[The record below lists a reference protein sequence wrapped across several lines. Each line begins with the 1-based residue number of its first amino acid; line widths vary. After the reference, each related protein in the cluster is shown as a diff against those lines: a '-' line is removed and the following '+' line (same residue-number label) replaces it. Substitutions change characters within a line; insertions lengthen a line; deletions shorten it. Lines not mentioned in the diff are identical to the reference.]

1 MHTKAKQA
9 LTIIALSAVAMPA
22 AALAQS
28 SSGDLMALSV
38 DALRGEMTT
47 RYNAGLALTLDGAV
61 VSADNPRFLWANQ
74 AKAQCGIALGF
85 LKTGTKDPVS
95 VGKCVDAANRMN
107 EVAVA
112 TVVVPT
118 PPTPVHNPAC
128 DEAIAGIVFY
138 EWDSAQTPDSAT
150 PTIQAAAHNLA
161 TCGWKGLSVAGH
173 ADRSGSDAYNDGI
186 SRRRAEA
193 VAQLLIGQGA
203 PGSQIE
209 VTSFGERE
217 PRVPTPDGERNPQN
231 RRVEITVKN

>member
-1 MHTKAKQA
+1 MQSKVKQA
-9 LTIIALSAVAMPA
+9 LTIIALAGVAMPA
-22 AALAQS
+22 SAFAQS

-38 DALRGEMTT
+38 DALRGEMTN

-61 VSADNPRFLWANQ
+61 VSADSPRFLWANQ

-95 VGKCVDAANRMN
+95 VGKCIDAANRMN
-107 EVAVA
+107 QETVVAVQM
-112 TVVVPT
+112 
-118 PPTPVHNPAC
+118 PPTSVHNPAC

-138 EWDSAQTPDSAT
+138 EWDSAQTPDSAM

-161 TCGWKGLSVAGH
+161 TCGWKGLSVSGH
-173 ADRSGSDAYNDGI
+173 ADRSGSDAYNDAI

-193 VAQLLIGQGA
+193 VAQLLIGEGA
-203 PGSQIE
+203 SGSLIE
-209 VTSFGERE
+209 VKSFGEQE
-217 PRVPTPDGERNPQN
+217 PKVPTPDGERNPQN

>member
-1 MHTKAKQA
+1 MQTKAKEA
-9 LTIIALSAVAMPA
+9 LTIIALAALAMPA

-47 RYNAGLALTLDGAV
+47 RYDAGLALTLDGSV
-61 VSADNPRFLWANQ
+61 VSADSPRFLWANQ

-107 EVAVA
+107 QQPAVAVQIA
-112 TVVVPT
+112 
-118 PPTPVHNPAC
+118 PTPVRNPAC

-138 EWDSAQTPDSAT
+138 EWDSAQTPESAM
-150 PTIQAAAHNLA
+150 PTIQAAAQNLA

-173 ADRSGSDAYNDGI
+173 ADRSGSDAYNDAI

-203 PGSQIE
+203 SGSLIE
-209 VTSFGERE
+209 VKSFGETE
-217 PRVPTPDGERNPQN
+217 PKVPTPDGERNPQN

>member
-1 MHTKAKQA
+1 MQTKAKQA
-9 LTIIALSAVAMPA
+9 LTIIALAAVAMPA

-38 DALRGEMTT
+38 DDLRGEMTT
-47 RYNAGLALTLDGAV
+47 RYDAGLALTLDRAV
-61 VSADNPRFLWANQ
+61 VSADSPRFLWANQ

-107 EVAVA
+107 QQTVVAVQLPPA
-112 TVVVPT
+112 TVR
-118 PPTPVHNPAC
+118 NPAC
-128 DEAIAGIVFY
+128 DELIAGIVFY
-138 EWDSAQTPDSAT
+138 EWDSAQTPDSAM
-150 PTIQAAAHNLA
+150 PTIQAAAQNLA
-161 TCGWKGLSVAGH
+161 TCGWKGLSISGH
-173 ADRSGSDAYNDGI
+173 ADRSGSDAYNDAI

-203 PGSQIE
+203 SANLIE
-209 VTSFGERE
+209 VKSFGESE
-217 PRVPTPDGERNPQN
+217 PKVPTPDGERNPQN

>member
-1 MHTKAKQA
+1 MQTKAKQA
-9 LTIIALSAVAMPA
+9 LTIIALAAVAMPA

-38 DALRGEMTT
+38 DDLRGEMTT
-47 RYNAGLALTLDGAV
+47 RYDAGLALTLDGAV
-61 VSADNPRFLWANQ
+61 VSADSPRFLWANQ

-107 EVAVA
+107 QQTVVTVQMPPA
-112 TVVVPT
+112 TVR
-118 PPTPVHNPAC
+118 NPAC
-128 DEAIAGIVFY
+128 DELIAGIVFY
-138 EWDSAQTPDSAT
+138 EWDSAQTPDSAM
-150 PTIQAAAHNLA
+150 PTIQAAAQNLA
-161 TCGWKGLSVAGH
+161 TCGWKGLSISGH
-173 ADRSGSDAYNDGI
+173 ADRSGSDAYNDAI

-203 PGSQIE
+203 SANLIE
-209 VTSFGERE
+209 VKSFGESE
-217 PRVPTPDGERNPQN
+217 PKVPTPDGERNPQN

>member
-1 MHTKAKQA
+1 MQTNAKQA
-9 LTIIALSAVAMPA
+9 LTIIALGAVAIPA

-38 DALRGEMTT
+38 GALRGEMTT
-47 RYNAGLALTLDGAV
+47 RYDAALTLTRNGAV
-61 VSADNPRFLWANQ
+61 VAADSPRFLWANQ

-95 VGKCVDAANRMN
+95 VGKCVDAANRMS
-107 EVAVA
+107 EEPVVAVLM
-112 TVVVPT
+112 
-118 PPTPVHNPAC
+118 PPTSVHNPAC

-138 EWDSAQTPDSAT
+138 EWDSAQTPDSAM

-173 ADRSGSDAYNDGI
+173 ADRSGSDAYNDAI

-193 VAQLLIGQGA
+193 VAQLLIGEGA
-203 PGSQIE
+203 SGSLIE
-209 VTSFGERE
+209 VRSFGERE

>member
-9 LTIIALSAVAMPA
+9 LTIIAFAVGAMPA

-38 DALRGEMTT
+38 DDLRGEMTT
-47 RYNAGLALTLDGAV
+47 RYDAGLALTLDGAV
-61 VSADNPRFLWANQ
+61 VSADSPRFLWANQ

-107 EVAVA
+107 QQTVVTVQMPPA
-112 TVVVPT
+112 TVR
-118 PPTPVHNPAC
+118 NPAC
-128 DEAIAGIVFY
+128 DELIAGIVFY
-138 EWDSAQTPDSAT
+138 EWDSAQTPDSAM
-150 PTIQAAAHNLA
+150 PTIQAAAQNLA
-161 TCGWKGLSVAGH
+161 TCGWKGLSISGH
-173 ADRSGSDAYNDGI
+173 ADRSGSDAYNDAI

-203 PGSQIE
+203 SANLIE
-209 VTSFGERE
+209 VKSFGESE
-217 PRVPTPDGERNPQN
+217 PKVPTPDGERNPQN

>member
-1 MHTKAKQA
+1 MQTKAKQA
-9 LTIIALSAVAMPA
+9 LTIIALAAVAMPA

-38 DALRGEMTT
+38 DDLRGEMAT
-47 RYNAGLALTLDGAV
+47 RYDAGLALTLDRAV
-61 VSADNPRFLWANQ
+61 VSADSPRFLWANQ

-107 EVAVA
+107 QQLVVMVQLPPAAVR
-112 TVVVPT
+112 
-118 PPTPVHNPAC
+118 NPAC
-128 DEAIAGIVFY
+128 DELIAGIVFY
-138 EWDSAQTPDSAT
+138 EWDSAQTPDSAM
-150 PTIQAAAHNLA
+150 PTIQAAAQNLA
-161 TCGWKGLSVAGH
+161 TCGWKGLSISGH
-173 ADRSGSDAYNDGI
+173 ADRSGSDAYNDAI

-203 PGSQIE
+203 SANLIE
-209 VTSFGERE
+209 VKSFGESE
-217 PRVPTPDGERNPQN
+217 PKVPTPDGERNPQN

>member
-1 MHTKAKQA
+1 MQTKVKQA
-9 LTIIALSAVAMPA
+9 LTIIALAGVAMPA
-22 AALAQS
+22 SAFAQS

-38 DALRGEMTT
+38 DALRGEMTN

-61 VSADNPRFLWANQ
+61 VSADSPRFLWANQ

-95 VGKCVDAANRMN
+95 VGKCIDAANRMN
-107 EVAVA
+107 QETVVAVQM
-112 TVVVPT
+112 
-118 PPTPVHNPAC
+118 PPTSVHNPAC

-138 EWDSAQTPDSAT
+138 EWDSAQTPDSAM

-161 TCGWKGLSVAGH
+161 TCGWKGLSVSGH
-173 ADRSGSDAYNDGI
+173 ADRSGSDAYNDAI

-193 VAQLLIGQGA
+193 VAQLLIGEGA
-203 PGSQIE
+203 SGSLIE
-209 VTSFGERE
+209 VKSFGEQE
-217 PRVPTPDGERNPQN
+217 PKVPTPDGERNPQN

>member
-1 MHTKAKQA
+1 MQTKAKQA
-9 LTIIALSAVAMPA
+9 LTIIALAAVAMPA

-38 DALRGEMTT
+38 DDLRGEMTT
-47 RYNAGLALTLDGAV
+47 RYDAGLALTLDRAV
-61 VSADNPRFLWANQ
+61 VSADSPRFLWANQ

-107 EVAVA
+107 QQTVVTVQMPPA
-112 TVVVPT
+112 TVR
-118 PPTPVHNPAC
+118 NPAC
-128 DEAIAGIVFY
+128 DELIAGIVFY
-138 EWDSAQTPDSAT
+138 EWDSAQTPDSAM
-150 PTIQAAAHNLA
+150 PTIQAAAQNLA
-161 TCGWKGLSVAGH
+161 TCGWKGLSISGH
-173 ADRSGSDAYNDGI
+173 ADRSGSDAYNDAI

-203 PGSQIE
+203 SANLIE
-209 VTSFGERE
+209 VKSFGESE
-217 PRVPTPDGERNPQN
+217 PKVPTPDGERNPQN

>member
-1 MHTKAKQA
+1 MQTKAKQA
-9 LTIIALSAVAMPA
+9 LTIIALAAVAMPA

-38 DALRGEMTT
+38 DDLRGEMTT
-47 RYNAGLALTLDGAV
+47 RYDAGLALTLDGAV
-61 VSADNPRFLWANQ
+61 VSADSPRFLWANQ

-107 EVAVA
+107 QQPVVTVQLPPA
-112 TVVVPT
+112 TVR
-118 PPTPVHNPAC
+118 NPAC
-128 DEAIAGIVFY
+128 DELIAGIVFY
-138 EWDSAQTPDSAT
+138 EWDSAQTPDSAM
-150 PTIQAAAHNLA
+150 PTIQAAAQNLA
-161 TCGWKGLSVAGH
+161 TCGWKGLSISGH
-173 ADRSGSDAYNDGI
+173 ADRSGSDAYNDAI

-203 PGSQIE
+203 SANLIE
-209 VTSFGERE
+209 VKSFGESE
-217 PRVPTPDGERNPQN
+217 PKVPTPDGERNPQN

>member
-9 LTIIALSAVAMPA
+9 LTIIALAAAAMPT

-28 SSGDLMALSV
+28 STSDLMALSI

-107 EVAVA
+107 QEN
-112 TVVVPT
+112 VVVVQL
-118 PPTPVHNPAC
+118 PPSPVRNPAC

-138 EWDSAQTPDSAT
+138 EWDSAQTPDSAL
-150 PTIQAAAHNLA
+150 PTIQAAAQNLA
-161 TCGWKGLSVAGH
+161 TCGWKGLSVSGH
-173 ADRSGSDAYNDGI
+173 ADRSGSDAYNDAI
-186 SRRRAEA
+186 ARRRAEA
-193 VAQLLIGQGA
+193 VAQLLIGDGA
-203 PGSQIE
+203 SASLIE
-209 VTSFGERE
+209 VKSFGEQE
-217 PRVPTPDGERNPQN
+217 PKVPTPDGERNPQN

>member
-1 MHTKAKQA
+1 MQTKAKEA
-9 LTIIALSAVAMPA
+9 LTIIALAALAMPA

-38 DALRGEMTT
+38 DALRGEMTA
-47 RYNAGLALTLDGAV
+47 RYDAGLALTLDGSV
-61 VSADNPRFLWANQ
+61 VSADSPRFLWANQ

-107 EVAVA
+107 QQPAVAVQIA
-112 TVVVPT
+112 
-118 PPTPVHNPAC
+118 PTPVHNPAC

-138 EWDSAQTPDSAT
+138 EWDSAQTPESAM
-150 PTIQAAAHNLA
+150 PTIQAAAQNLA

-173 ADRSGSDAYNDGI
+173 ADRSGSDAYNDAI

-203 PGSQIE
+203 SGSLIE
-209 VTSFGERE
+209 VKSFGETE
-217 PRVPTPDGERNPQN
+217 PKVPTPDGERNPQN

>member
-1 MHTKAKQA
+1 MQTKAKQA
-9 LTIIALSAVAMPA
+9 LTIIALAAVAMPA

-28 SSGDLMALSV
+28 TSTELMGLSV
-38 DALRGEMTT
+38 DALRGEMAS
-47 RYNAGLALTLDGAV
+47 RYDAGLALTQDGTV
-61 VSADNPRFLWANQ
+61 VSADSPRFLWANQ

-107 EVAVA
+107 QQ
-112 TVVVPT
+112 TVVTVQV
-118 PPTPVHNPAC
+118 PPTLVHNPAC
-128 DEAIAGIVFY
+128 DDAIAGIIFY
-138 EWDSAQTPDSAT
+138 EWDSAETPDSAT

-173 ADRSGSDAYNDGI
+173 ADRSGSDAYNDAL

-193 VAQLLIGQGA
+193 VAQLLVSQGA
-203 PGSQIE
+203 SQGLIE
-209 VTSFGERE
+209 VTSFGETE
-217 PRVPTPDGERNPQN
+217 PKVPTADGERNPQN